1 MPASSSSRVTAAT
14 SGASRRPLPAESPAG
29 RPTDVYLAAYTQ
41 GELTLVPVEG
51 TEMPLV
57 IQTRN
62 GRLRFPEF
70 SPTGKFIAFVSDESG
85 RDEVYV
91 QPVPPASGTRVN
103 VSVNGGVLPRWRRD
117 GRELFF
123 RSTDVNGAMMSVDAQ
138 ENGDVFSAG
147 VPRLLFKAASP
158 NLAQGFAVRADG
170 QRFLIPAL
178 DNLEGGG
185 SPINVVV
192 NWWVELERAVS
203 SRPDV
208 P

>member
-1 MPASSSSRVTAAT
+1 M
-14 SGASRRPLPAESPAG
+14 
-29 RPTDVYLAAYTQ
+29 
-41 GELTLVPVEG
+41 PVEG

-85 RDEVYV
+85 RDGGICT
-91 QPVPPASGTRVN
+91 ACAACIGDTRECVRQRRC
-103 VSVNGGVLPRWRRD
+103 VTTVAPRWQRA
-117 GRELFF
+117 LL

-158 NLAQGFAVRADG
+158 TCLRLRRAG
-170 QRFLIPAL
+170 RRSAL
-178 DNLEGGG
+178 PD
-185 SPINVVV
+185 
-192 NWWVELERAVS
+192 S
-203 SRPDV
+203 SARQP
-208 P
+208 